1 LSLLLL
7 LFLNLLL
14 LMLCCCWYCVVV
26 VVVVILP
33 ISFISWMCVL
43 LSKWQWRPG
52 GGHAN
57 KPSASNSIIDHQFRV
72 AVTMEVDPFGPQP
85 STRLLNNRL
94 LMLLLAW
101 SISSF
106 ARLQPEIRHCRND
119 QSMAKHPLW
128 FWLHVN
134 QNWQPWPSIF
144 NLAPFFPTISWY
156 SNTDGAELV
165 GSIRAG
171 VSPFPLPLPL
181 PLVQLPTISQ
191 FVAKKVS
198 DCASIV
204 IIGCRCFI
212 LIVPLRSK

>member
-1 LSLLLL
+1 MTFPPQPFFTLPSGHKQFFASPPSFKSRLTLI
-7 LFLNLLL
+7 NLV
-14 LMLCCCWYCVVV
+14 WFNVIVVVV

-165 GSIRAG
+165 GSIRGG
-171 VSPFPLPLPL
+171 VSPLSPPPSPPLGPITDH
-181 PLVQLPTISQ
+181 Q
-191 FVAKKVS
+191 
-198 DCASIV
+198 SIR
-204 IIGCRCFI
+204 G
-212 LIVPLRSK
+212 